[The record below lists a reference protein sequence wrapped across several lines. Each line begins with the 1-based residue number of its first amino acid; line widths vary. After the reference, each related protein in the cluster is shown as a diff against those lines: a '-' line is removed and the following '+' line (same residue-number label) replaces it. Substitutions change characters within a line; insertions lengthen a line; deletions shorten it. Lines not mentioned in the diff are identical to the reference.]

1 MVPRAP
7 TELWYHRRMDN
18 RIASIS
24 ELMRRQDH
32 IDPAFRAAVI
42 ANLKTAADK
51 RKKEQL
57 KADREFAR
65 AFTPN
70 KYGEYA

>member
-1 MVPRAP
+1 MP
-7 TELWYHRRMDN
+7 DN

-42 ANLKTAADK
+42 ANLKPGILPGYDFFLLCRRDADEDNMIG
-51 RKKEQL
+51 RTGPETMPAQ
-57 KADREFAR
+57 RM
-65 AFTPN
+65 
-70 KYGEYA
+70 GE